1 MSSGVKKNF
10 RGLSKP
16 VLTETKGVVANKVS
30 QINNSEGATGDE
42 ECTAC
47 RIKKATVKLLPM
59 CSDFSINLMV

>member
-47 RIKKATVKLLPM
+47 RIKKATVKL
-59 CSDFSINLMV
+59 